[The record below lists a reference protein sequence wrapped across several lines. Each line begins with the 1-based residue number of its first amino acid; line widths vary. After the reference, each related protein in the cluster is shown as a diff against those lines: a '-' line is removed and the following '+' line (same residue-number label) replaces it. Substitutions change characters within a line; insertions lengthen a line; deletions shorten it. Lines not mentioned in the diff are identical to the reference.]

1 MAPGAPSLF
10 EDVELAPPVA
20 VFQLTA
26 DYKADPAEMKM
37 NLGVGAY
44 RTDEGKPWVLP
55 VVKSIEAQMAIDPL
69 LDHEYLPVLGLP
81 DFCEAATELALG
93 KDSIAL
99 VENRAGGVQSLSGS
113 GALRLGAEFLYK
125 FYNKREQSTAVYVSD
140 PTWGNQVT
148 IYKAAGFTDFRKYRY
163 WNAQDKCLDISGLL
177 EDLTN
182 APEYS
187 IVIFHS
193 CAHNPTGVDPDK
205 DQWKQISEVCKA
217 RCIFPVFDTAY
228 QGYATGDPDAD
239 AWAVR
244 FFVQQGF
251 ELIVCQSFAKNFGLY
266 NERPGNLTVVVN
278 NKDVVPPVKSQLTL
292 VARGMYSNPP
302 AHGARIVEKV
312 LNDPELYQEWT
323 QNVKTM
329 ANRILDMRN
338 QLRTTLEK
346 LGTPGKWNHITDQ
359 IGMFSFTGLSPEMVA
374 YMVKEKHI
382 YLLKNGRI
390 SVAGL
395 TPSNVTYVAESMHEA
410 VTKFKSS

>member
-1 MAPGAPSLF
+1 MAPGTPSLF
-10 EDVELAPPVA
+10 EDVELAAPVA

-26 DYKADPAEMKM
+26 DFKADPAEMKM

-113 GALRLGAEFLYK
+113 GALRLGAEFLKK
-125 FYNKREQSTAVYVSD
+125 FYNQREDSTAVYVSD

-148 IYKAAGFTDFRKYRY
+148 IYKAAGFSDFRKYRY

-177 EDLTN
+177 EDLGN
-182 APEYS
+182 APHYS

-205 DQWKQISEVCKA
+205 EQWKQIAEVCKT
-217 RCIFPVFDTAY
+217 RSIFPVFDTAY

-239 AWAVR
+239 AWAIR
-244 FFVQQGF
+244 YFVQQGF
-251 ELIVCQSFAKNFGLY
+251 EMIVCQSFAKNFGLY
-266 NERPGNLTVVVN
+266 NERCGNLTLVM
-278 NKDVVPPVKSQLTL
+278 KDAATLSRVRSQIQLII
-292 VARGMYSNPP
+292 RYMYSNPP
-302 AHGARIVEKV
+302 NHGARIVAMT
-312 LNDPELYQEWT
+312 LRNDALRQEWYE
-323 QNVKTM
+323 NIASM
-329 ANRILDMRN
+329 AGRIRDMR
-338 QLRTTLEK
+338 QSLHSKLRAK
-346 LGTPGKWNHITDQ
+346 GTPGTWGHIISQ
-359 IGMFSFTGLSPEMVA
+359 IGMFSFTGLSPAHVD
-374 YMVKEKHI
+374 YLRKKKHI
-382 YLLKNGRI
+382 YMMGNGRI
-390 SVAGL
+390 NMCALNTSNMDYFVDSV
-395 TPSNVTYVAESMHEA
+395 HEA
-410 VTKFKSS
+410 VTALA